1 MIPNEKINAYQF
13 LLLVILF
20 SIGTSILIIPSILAG
35 EVKQDAWIVAILG
48 TLIGLLIIWLY
59 CIIGQWFPQLTFVQ
73 INEKILGK
81 WVGKLTSLVFVIMSF
96 IYAATLLFYSGTFL
110 NIHFMPDTPMAAL
123 NILMTIIIVMGVYLG
138 IETIARSAEVFILVF
153 IVLFF
158 ILIVFIIPEI
168 KLENIQP
175 IFESNPKMIFK
186 SSLSVIEVTSI
197 NAIVLLMIFP
207 AFINDIKK
215 GKKFFFI
222 GNLIG
227 GIMIII
233 LTLLCILVLGAYGT
247 AEEIFPGY
255 KLAKRI
261 NVGDFIQ
268 RIESLM
274 SILWIIALYF
284 KTTAYFYASVLGIT
298 QIFNLKNYRPLTMPL
313 GGVVVVLSLVLYP
326 NVVYQKTW
334 NETIGLLLSF
344 SVGLFIPLLLVV
356 VYFIRKKQLKK
367 ESEGSEVQ
375 ETENEENFLEK

>member
-110 NIHFMPDTPMAAL
+110 NIHFMPDTPMAAM

-158 ILIVFIIPEI
+158 ILIVSIIPEI

-175 IFESNPKMIFK
+175 IFESNPKKIFE

-227 GIMIII
+227 GIIIII
-233 LTLLCILVLGAYGT
+233 LTFLCILVIGAYGT

-255 KLAKRI
+255 ELAKRI

-284 KTTAYFYASVLGIT
+284 KTTTYFYASVLGIT
-298 QIFNLKNYRPLTMPL
+298 QIFNLKNYRSLTMPL
-313 GGVVVVLSLVLYP
+313 GAVVVVLSLVLYP
-326 NVVYQKTW
+326 NVVYQKHW

-375 ETENEENFLEK
+375 ETENKENFLEK

>member
-158 ILIVFIIPEI
+158 ILIV
-168 KLENIQP
+168 
-175 IFESNPKMIFK
+175 
-186 SSLSVIEVTSI
+186 SI
-197 NAIVLLMIFP
+197 RL
-207 AFINDIKK
+207 
-215 GKKFFFI
+215 
-222 GNLIG
+222 
-227 GIMIII
+227 
-233 LTLLCILVLGAYGT
+233 
-247 AEEIFPGY
+247 
-255 KLAKRI
+255 
-261 NVGDFIQ
+261 
-268 RIESLM
+268 
-274 SILWIIALYF
+274 
-284 KTTAYFYASVLGIT
+284 
-298 QIFNLKNYRPLTMPL
+298 
-313 GGVVVVLSLVLYP
+313 
-326 NVVYQKTW
+326 
-334 NETIGLLLSF
+334 
-344 SVGLFIPLLLVV
+344 
-356 VYFIRKKQLKK
+356 
-367 ESEGSEVQ
+367 
-375 ETENEENFLEK
+375 